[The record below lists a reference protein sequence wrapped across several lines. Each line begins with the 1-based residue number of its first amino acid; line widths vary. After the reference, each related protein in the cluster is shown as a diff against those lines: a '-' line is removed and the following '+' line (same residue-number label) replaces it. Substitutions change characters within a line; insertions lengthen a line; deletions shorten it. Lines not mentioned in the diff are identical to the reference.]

1 MDKQGNAIPQTL
13 QQHLQQLGQQFAE
26 RLRQELPQLMQQ
38 GEQLLE
44 ASDEQRGQLLR
55 ALRDQLHRLAGSA
68 GTFGFDLLGQQ
79 ARELEQQAERW
90 LEQQQRQQQDLDI
103 FVAALLQLGEQ
114 SDADSSQDEQQK
126 TAKPLARTEND
137 TRLIYILEDE
147 MTVGENMRLTLSNFG
162 YRAEH
167 FQTTT
172 DLDTALLQQLP
183 DALIVDVNLAN
194 EDSSGLD
201 YAARLQQRLEV
212 PLPLLVLTHQHDFA
226 TQLQAVRAG
235 AQGFFAKPVDIPQ
248 LESRLERC
256 FAQQSGE
263 PYRVLIVDDD
273 RDLASRYSLVLRDA
287 GMLVEILQDPA
298 QIFEHLRDFNP
309 EVVLLDVNM
318 PDCTGPELAQIIRCN
333 DDWLRI
339 PIIYLSAETDI
350 AKQMNALIK
359 AGDDFVTKPISDN
372 ALVAAVFSRAQR
384 ARLLSDALSR
394 DSLTGLL
401 KHGDIK
407 EQVATELERA
417 LRTGNRASVVIAGH
431 RSLQTG
437 QRRAWPRGR
446 RQCHPRAGQPA
457 APAPAPDRQPGALWR
472 RGVSRGAAGLH
483 TAAGQ
488 TDRRRD
494 PRTLRRAALH
504 RRRRRIFLHPQR
516 RYSRHRRTQP
526 GRTIA
531 RARRQGALCS
541 QAWWP
546 QPGAGGCFGRAS
558 RLKLHAP

>member
-1 MDKQGNAIPQTL
+1 MDKQDNAIPQTL
-13 QQHLQQLGQQFAE
+13 QQRLQQLGQQFTE
-26 RLRQELPQLMQQ
+26 RLRQELPELMQQ
-38 GEQLLE
+38 GERLLQTRDGQRDQLL
-44 ASDEQRGQLLR
+44 QT
-55 ALRDQLHRLAGSA
+55 LRDQLHRLAGSA
-68 GTFGFDLLGQQ
+68 GTFGFTQLGQQ

-90 LEQQQRQQQDLDI
+90 LDQQQRQQQELEA
-103 FVAALLQLGEQ
+103 FVAALQQLGDQ
-114 SDADSSQDEQQK
+114 SDTNGSHGEQQK
-126 TAKPLARTEND
+126 TTRPVARTEGD

-147 MTVGENMRLTLSNFG
+147 MAVGENMRLTLSNFG
-162 YRAEH
+162 YRAAH
-167 FQTTT
+167 FRTTS
-172 DLDTALLQQLP
+172 DLDAALQQQLP
-183 DALIVDVNLAN
+183 DALIVDVNLAG
-194 EDSSGLD
+194 EECSGLD
-201 YAARLQQRLEV
+201 YAARLQQSLEI

-235 AQGFFAKPVDIPQ
+235 ALGFFTKPVDIPQ

-298 QIFEHLRDFNP
+298 QIFEHLRNFNP

-318 PDCTGPELAQIIRCN
+318 PHCTGPELAQIIRCN

-407 EQVATELERA
+407 EQVAIELERA
-417 LRTGNRASVVIAGH
+417 LRTGDRASVVMLDIDHFKRVNDEHGH
-431 RSLQTG
+431 
-437 QRRAWPRGR
+437 
-446 RQCHPRAGQPA
+446 
-457 APAPAPDRQPGALWR
+457 
-472 RGVSRGAAGLH
+472 AAGDNVIRAL
-483 TAAGQ
+483 ANLLRQ
-488 TDRRRD
+488 R
-494 PRTLRRAALH
+494 LRRVDSLG
-504 RRRRRIFLHPQR
+504 RYGGEEFLAVLPDCTPQQAKQIVDEIR
-516 RYSRHRRTQP
+516 ERFAELRF
-526 GRTIA
+526 IA
-531 RARRQGALCS
+531 DGGEFSCTLSAGVAGTDVHS
-541 QAWWP
+541 QAE
-546 QPGAGGCFGRAS
+546 QLRERADKALYAAKHGGRNQVRVAEEHRG
-558 RLKLHAP
+558 

>member
-1 MDKQGNAIPQTL
+1 MDKQDNAIPQTL
-13 QQHLQQLGQQFAE
+13 QQRLQQLGQQFTE
-26 RLRQELPQLMQQ
+26 RLRQELPELMQQ
-38 GEQLLE
+38 GERLLQTRDGQRDQLL
-44 ASDEQRGQLLR
+44 QT
-55 ALRDQLHRLAGSA
+55 LRDQLHRLAGSA
-68 GTFGFDLLGQQ
+68 GTFGFTQLGQQ

-90 LEQQQRQQQDLDI
+90 LDQQQRQQQELEA
-103 FVAALLQLGEQ
+103 FVAALQQLGDQ
-114 SDADSSQDEQQK
+114 SDANGSHGEQQK
-126 TAKPLARTEND
+126 TTRPVARTEGD

-147 MTVGENMRLTLSNFG
+147 MAVGENMRLTLSNFG
-162 YRAEH
+162 YRAAH
-167 FQTTT
+167 FRTTS
-172 DLDTALLQQLP
+172 DLDAALQQQLP
-183 DALIVDVNLAN
+183 DALIVDVNLAG
-194 EDSSGLD
+194 EECSGLD
-201 YAARLQQRLEV
+201 YAARLQQSLEV

-235 AQGFFAKPVDIPQ
+235 ALGFFAKPVDIPQ

-298 QIFEHLRDFNP
+298 QIFEHLRNFNP

-318 PDCTGPELAQIIRCN
+318 PHCTGPELAQIIRCN

-407 EQVATELERA
+407 EQVAIELERA
-417 LRTGNRASVVIAGH
+417 LRTGDRASVVMLDIDHFKRVNDEHGH
-431 RSLQTG
+431 
-437 QRRAWPRGR
+437 
-446 RQCHPRAGQPA
+446 
-457 APAPAPDRQPGALWR
+457 
-472 RGVSRGAAGLH
+472 AAGDNVIRAL
-483 TAAGQ
+483 ANLLRQ
-488 TDRRRD
+488 R
-494 PRTLRRAALH
+494 LRRVDSLG
-504 RRRRRIFLHPQR
+504 RYGGEEFLAVLPDCTPQQAKQIVDEIR
-516 RYSRHRRTQP
+516 ERFAELRF
-526 GRTIA
+526 IA
-531 RARRQGALCS
+531 DGGEFSCTLSAGVAGTDVHS
-541 QAWWP
+541 QAE
-546 QPGAGGCFGRAS
+546 QLRERADKALYAAKHGGRNQVRVAEEHRG
-558 RLKLHAP
+558 